1 VPIDFMAGTEQ
12 LRFTC
17 DPCFTHG
24 TPLREDRAFLHK
36 LLAFFHSSGRDCAG
50 TGHCI
55 KAHVVVVDDADVD
68 GDEELLHTLAT
79 DLWDLAPDEARTRF
93 RELCGAPLPGA
104 LLPTV
109 LSEARALLGATASA
123 LVPAGEPRTAAPPPP
138 PPAAPPRATVSYAK
152 PGCDIIR
159 ERSGPLARHRPSL
172 PAASRRPA
180 PPRATAAGPSC
191 RGAAVLVRAS
201 RGWAAD
207 AGAGAA
213 AADSTSSSMPSGAPC
228 RSGSSGPGSRS
239 LPLAVSFAV
248 SFAG

>member
-1 VPIDFMAGTEQ
+1 MAGTEQ

-68 GDEELLHTLAT
+68 GDEDLLHTLAT

-123 LVPAGEPRTAAPPPP
+123 LVPAGEPRPAAPPPP
-138 PPAAPPRATVSYAK
+138 PPAAPPRATVRYAK
-152 PGCDIIR
+152 PGCDIVR
-159 ERSGPLARHRPSL
+159 ERSGPLARHRPPL
-172 PAASRRPA
+172 PAAPRRPVPLPQA
-180 PPRATAAGPSC
+180 RA
-191 RGAAVLVRAS
+191 AAVLRCSAGRRADGRPT
-201 RGWAAD
+201 RGRARRRQIQPAA
-207 AGAGAA
+207 ARQVAPGAA
-213 AADSTSSSMPSGAPC
+213 AGAPAP
-228 RSGSSGPGSRS
+228 GAGPYPARFLLQGEARLSR
-239 LPLAVSFAV
+239 
-248 SFAG
+248 